1 MKKNFL
7 VSTGLIDTW
16 EFEENNFL
24 LGRWCNFYE
33 FDDLKE
39 KKFKEEILMTNI
51 ITKNSHHWEDNGKK
65 VRYSNKLG
73 FV

>member
-33 FDDLKE
+33 FDDLKK

-65 VRYSNKLG
+65 MEN
-73 FV
+73 